1 MLHSPAFSMGNLSA
15 DGALAGQKMRLLSIV
30 IPALNEAENIPR
42 VMTTIPLEALEK
54 AGWDVEFVVVDNG
67 SVDGTGHIAAAHH
80 ARVVRRSV
88 RGYGSAYRAGL
99 AAAHGDVIVTGD
111 ADCTYPFDAVP
122 DLLAHFDTQE
132 LDFLSTN
139 RLGTKDRRAMKR
151 SHMYAN
157 HALTSLSRTLFR
169 SPFRDSQSG
178 MWIFRREIL
187 DHLDLRS
194 NGMAFSQEI
203 KHEAYLKGFRC
214 DEVAIEY
221 RVRGGSVKLNAWRD
235 GVVNTSQLFSHRVR
249 GRRLPAWSAFA
260 DIESVVVAN
269 TDLSD
274 IATRSTSMMKD
285 LTETVVVD
293 EPAAL
298 THPTLVLAP
307 RPEAT
312 PKSTSGLGDCEE
324 VAI

>member
-1 MLHSPAFSMGNLSA
+1 MLHSHAFSVGHLSTN
-15 DGALAGQKMRLLSIV
+15 GAPTGQEMRLLSIV

-42 VMTTIPLEALEK
+42 VMATIPLAAFEK

-67 SVDGTGHIAAAHH
+67 SVDGTGHIAAAHN

-99 AAAHGDVIVTGD
+99 AAARGDLIVTGD

-122 DLLAHFDTQE
+122 ELLEHFESQQ

-139 RLGTKDRRAMKR
+139 RLGTKDRQAMKR

-157 HALTSLSRTLFR
+157 HALTGLSRTLFR

-249 GRRLPAWSAFA
+249 GRRLPAWGALT
-260 DIESVVVAN
+260 EVGTTVVAN
-269 TDLSD
+269 TDLAD
-274 IATRSTSMMKD
+274 VATRSTSMMKD
-285 LTETVVVD
+285 LTETVVI
-293 EPAAL
+293 EQPAEL
-298 THPTLVLAP
+298 LQPTLVLAP
-307 RPEAT
+307 KPEAS
-312 PKSTSGLGDCEE
+312 PKSFDASGDCEE
-324 VAI
+324 MAL